1 MNNKQIALVTPLLWL
16 CSCLFA
22 QSEAPGGAFAL
33 DVTVREADS
42 RQTIVMAYCQL
53 KPGGMIAVSDID
65 GRATIRNVPRGT
77 YRLEVSYVG
86 FETYARQVEIAGD
99 VRLDVPLART
109 SLALHEV
116 TVTAR
121 QNEGGTSTSSDIGR
135 QAIDHL
141 QAASLA
147 DVMQLIP
154 GMEMGNTD
162 LTGQSNLQLRTLVN
176 DNTSAFG
183 SSVVVDGMAMSN
195 NGEVT
200 QGGFSSTAFV
210 GTDLRTIAADDIE
223 RVEVVRGVPSAEYG
237 DLTSGLVIVHTKVGL
252 TPLQAK
258 AKVSP
263 ELQNYSLSKGLRVGG
278 GVLNISGDYAR
289 AWGDPRQKTRSF
301 NRLSFNAGYGF
312 DVNDKWH
319 NDVKARYN
327 FSKDWSGNDPD
338 VADDGTSSE
347 SRSNRLSLTVNGKVS
362 VNRLFCRTLSYTV
375 GGAFTV
381 KDSRTTSFVSTSS
394 GLLPIL
400 TARESGYHDIPWMTT
415 SYLAMGRT
423 ESLPANVAAKVNNSF
438 FVTAGKTTQ
447 GFKLGLDYTYDWN
460 KGRGYYNDDD
470 SRPYR
475 PNSNGRPRAFSDV
488 PGIHRLALYAEDR
501 LDWDFAE
508 HMRLRVTLGIRLST
522 MQPFAAEA
530 TWAASPRLNASMR
543 LARWVEL
550 RGGYGVNSKT
560 PGVDYIYPDKK
571 YDDRVAANYMPQDDT
586 AARLLNYHTQVYDV
600 HRSRGLDNA
609 KTKKAELGFD
619 IKLPGGRTLS
629 VIAYRDKTPDG
640 FGNKTE
646 FATYT
651 YSTFDQDNGLVIT
664 PGQPTAIDFSNPA
677 RTYVVFMTTGAVGN
691 TSSSENKGVEFDF
704 DLGEVRPAHT
714 HIYVSGA
721 YSQTKTWSVDLET
734 SPVSSA
740 LLPAAWSAQ
749 GLTPFRVVYSNGLD
763 YSLYKK
769 FLATMRLVTNIP
781 ALRLVAS
788 FTAQANIHYSSK
800 GYVADK
806 DPIGIIRTDLSP
818 VAITDAMRGGFLDM
832 TGAYHADRPAD
843 ADVVAISALNVR
855 VSDNRPSKTP
865 AYWNLSARL
874 TKEIGTVAGLSVYV
888 NNALFYEPYR
898 QGNNTRTLVQRNT
911 GTFGFGAEISF
922 KL

>member
-1 MNNKQIALVTPLLWL
+1 MNSKQIAVATLLLWL

-22 QSEAPGGAFAL
+22 QNESPRGAFAL

-65 GRATIRNVPRGT
+65 GKATIRNVPAGT

-86 FETYARQVEIAGD
+86 FETYALQVEIAGD

-109 SLALHEV
+109 SLALSEV

-121 QNEGGTSTSSDIGR
+121 QNESGTSTSSDISR
-135 QAIDHL
+135 QAIDHM

-162 LTGQSNLQLRTLVN
+162 LTSQSNLQLRTLVN
-176 DNTSAFG
+176 NNTSAFG
-183 SSVVVDGMAMSN
+183 SSVVVDGMAVSN

-200 QGGFSSTAFV
+200 QGGFSPTAFV

-223 RVEVVRGVPSAEYG
+223 RVEVVRGIPSAEYG
-237 DLTSGLVIVHTKVGL
+237 DLTSGLVIVHSKAGV

-258 AKVSP
+258 AKVTP
-263 ELQNYSLSKGLRVGG
+263 ELQNYSLSKGLRLGG
-278 GVLNISGDYAR
+278 GVLNLSGDYAR

-301 NRLSFNAGYGF
+301 NRLSFNVGYGF

-327 FSKDWSGNDPD
+327 FSRDWSGNDPD

-400 TARESGYHDIPWMTT
+400 TARESGYYNIPWMTT
-415 SYLAMGRT
+415 SYLATGRT
-423 ESLPANVAAKVNNSF
+423 ESLPANVTAKVNNSF

-460 KGRGYYNDDD
+460 NGRGYYNDDD

-475 PNSNGRPRAFSDV
+475 PNSNGRPRAFGDV

-501 LDWDFAE
+501 LDWDLAG
-508 HMRLRVTLGIRLST
+508 HMRLRVTFGVRLAT
-522 MQPFAAEA
+522 MQPFADEA
-530 TWAASPRLNASMR
+530 TWAVSPRLNVSLR

-560 PGVDYIYPDKK
+560 PGMDYIYPDNK
-571 YDDRVAANYMPQDDT
+571 YDDRVAANYMPQDD
-586 AARLLNYHTQVYDV
+586 AAAQILNYHTQVYNV
-600 HRSRGLDNA
+600 GRSRGLGNA
-609 KTKKAELGFD
+609 KTKKGELGFD
-619 IKLPGGRTLS
+619 IKLPGERTFS
-629 VIAYRDKTPDG
+629 VIAYRDNTPDG

-646 FATYT
+646 FTTYA
-651 YSTFDQDNGLVIT
+651 YSTFNQDNGLVIT
-664 PGQPTAIDFSNPA
+664 SGQPTTIDFSNPA

-691 TSSSENKGVEFDF
+691 TSCSENKGVEFDF
-704 DLGEVRPAHT
+704 DFGEVRPARMR
-714 HIYVSGA
+714 IFVSGA

-734 SPVSSA
+734 SAVSSA
-740 LLPAAWSAQ
+740 LLPAEWSAQ
-749 GLTPFRVVYSNGLD
+749 GMTPFRVVYPSGLD
-763 YSLYKK
+763 YALYKK

-788 FTAQANIHYSSK
+788 FTAQANFYNSSK
-800 GYVADK
+800 SYVADK
-806 DPIGIIRTDLSP
+806 DPIGVIRTDLSYAP
-818 VAITDAMRGGFLDM
+818 LTDAMQGGYLDM
-832 TGAYHADRPAD
+832 MGTYHAERPAD
-843 ADVVAISALNVR
+843 VDVVAISALNVR
-855 VSDNRPSKTP
+855 VSDNSPSKTP
-865 AYWNLSARL
+865 AHWNMSARL
-874 TKEIGTVAGLSVYV
+874 TKEVGAVAGLSVYV

-898 QGNNTRTLVQRNT
+898 EGNNTSTLVQRNT